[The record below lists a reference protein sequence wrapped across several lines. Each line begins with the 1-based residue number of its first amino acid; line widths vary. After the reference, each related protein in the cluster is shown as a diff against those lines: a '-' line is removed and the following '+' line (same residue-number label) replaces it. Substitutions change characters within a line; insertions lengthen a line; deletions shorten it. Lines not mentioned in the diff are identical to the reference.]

1 MELGHCRTYEMKQI
15 DRLTSSASQPRERT
29 SQGRPGG
36 GGGGIPVYPKKIPP
50 NIPKIDRSVVYYI
63 PEISSSKASTYFV

>member
-1 MELGHCRTYEMKQI
+1 MELCHCRTYEMKQI

-36 GGGGIPVYPKKIPP
+36 VVVYQYTRKKISKIP
-50 NIPKIDRSVVYYI
+50 NNTQN
-63 PEISSSKASTYFV
+63 SSQYTQN